1 MTVREKMLAGELYD
15 CGDEELLTRWHKAK
29 ERIFGLRHRSLLIT
43 PNVQIYTAFHPT
55 NAIDRHW
62 RRKRCH
68 QGYSGQYD
76 RIWQSVSGGTE
87 ERAAGLVDDKIY
99 LEWRKHMEI
108 YLSRAGVDD
117 AKELHAMQVAA
128 FKELLEKYQDYD
140 TSPGSES
147 VEKVEA
153 RLKQDF
159 TYYYFICIGQQK
171 AGAVRIVDSKETG
184 KNKRISPIFVL
195 PEFQGKG
202 IAQEAIR
209 LCEEAHGNGKWE
221 LDTILQEPKNC
232 HLYEKMGYRQ
242 TGKTEV
248 VNDRL
253 TLVFYEK

>member
-1 MTVREKMLAGELYD
+1 
-15 CGDEELLTRWHKAK
+15 
-29 ERIFGLRHRSLLIT
+29 
-43 PNVQIYTAFHPT
+43 
-55 NAIDRHW
+55 
-62 RRKRCH
+62 
-68 QGYSGQYD
+68 
-76 RIWQSVSGGTE
+76 
-87 ERAAGLVDDKIY
+87 
-99 LEWRKHMEI
+99 MEI
-108 YLSRAGVDD
+108 HLLRAGVDD

-147 VEKVEA
+147 VEKVET

-209 LCEEAHGNGKWE
+209 LCEETHGSGKWE

-232 HLYEKMGYRQ
+232 HLYEKMGYRR
-242 TGKTEV
+242 TGKTKV
-248 VNDRL
+248 VNDKL

>member
-1 MTVREKMLAGELYD
+1 
-15 CGDEELLTRWHKAK
+15 
-29 ERIFGLRHRSLLIT
+29 
-43 PNVQIYTAFHPT
+43 
-55 NAIDRHW
+55 
-62 RRKRCH
+62 
-68 QGYSGQYD
+68 
-76 RIWQSVSGGTE
+76 
-87 ERAAGLVDDKIY
+87 
-99 LEWRKHMEI
+99 MEI
-108 YLSRAGVDD
+108 NLLRAGIED

-140 TSPGSES
+140 TSPASEG

-159 TYYYFICIGQQK
+159 TYYYYICIGQQK

-184 KNKRISPIFVL
+184 KNKRISPIYVL

-209 LCEEAHGNGKWE
+209 LCEEAHGNGNWE

-253 TLVFYEK
+253 TLVFYEKKEAGRR

>member
-1 MTVREKMLAGELYD
+1 
-15 CGDEELLTRWHKAK
+15 
-29 ERIFGLRHRSLLIT
+29 
-43 PNVQIYTAFHPT
+43 
-55 NAIDRHW
+55 
-62 RRKRCH
+62 
-68 QGYSGQYD
+68 
-76 RIWQSVSGGTE
+76 
-87 ERAAGLVDDKIY
+87 
-99 LEWRKHMEI
+99 MEI
-108 YLSRAGVDD
+108 NLLRAGIED

-140 TSPGSES
+140 TSPASEG

-159 TYYYFICIGQQK
+159 TYYYYICIGQQK
-171 AGAVRIVDSKETG
+171 AEAVRIVDSKETG
-184 KNKRISPIFVL
+184 KNKRISPIYVL

-209 LCEEAHGNGKWE
+209 LCEEAHGNGNWE

-253 TLVFYEK
+253 TLVFYEKKEAGRR

>member
-1 MTVREKMLAGELYD
+1 
-15 CGDEELLTRWHKAK
+15 
-29 ERIFGLRHRSLLIT
+29 
-43 PNVQIYTAFHPT
+43 
-55 NAIDRHW
+55 
-62 RRKRCH
+62 
-68 QGYSGQYD
+68 
-76 RIWQSVSGGTE
+76 
-87 ERAAGLVDDKIY
+87 
-99 LEWRKHMEI
+99 
-108 YLSRAGVDD
+108 
-117 AKELHAMQVAA
+117 MQVAA

-159 TYYYFICIGQQK
+159 TQYYFICIGQQK

-209 LCEEAHGNGKWE
+209 LCEEAPGNGKWE

-253 TLVFYEK
+253 TLVFYEKQGTDASLRLSVLLR